1 MLIVAGL
8 AFFMA
13 SCEDDGT
20 DPGGVIGP
28 NVTFTIADTNTVPM
42 GTISIEF
49 NLDALAGDVPMNSVE
64 FLRDGVSLAIEDV
77 TINGAEASANPT
89 LLFGDEKDDL
99 SWTVE
104 LAAHDAGE
112 AVYEALVI
120 DEDGESASSVAFV
133 TVEEFMGTAL
143 ADTLTGV
150 LFNQAGPAGTGGLDL
165 DNGVGTG
172 SSDADA
178 ELRDLGINCTI
189 SHPNE
194 NWRQQ
199 IGTVNGAVMVEVD
212 PNFTE
217 NFTFDG
223 VGTVEEIQAA
233 FDAGTDLADGVSE
246 DQNCNETPVTD
257 VSDPVEIGDMF
268 AVFAN
273 DTYYLVRVDDI
284 FTEAVDPTDPTIF
297 SNADSY
303 TLSIK
308 L

>member
-1 MLIVAGL
+1 MLIFSFL

-20 DPGGVIGP
+20 LGP
-28 NVTFTIADTNTVPM
+28 TATLSSLDGDTVAM
-42 GTISIEF
+42 GTMSISF
-49 NLDALAGDVPMNSVE
+49 SLDALAGDVPMNSVE
-64 FLRDGVSLAIEDV
+64 FLRDGVELDIDDITV
-77 TINGAEASANPT
+77 NGAVVNSNPI

-104 LAAHDAGE
+104 LAAHDSGE
-112 AVYEALVI
+112 SVYDALVT
-120 DEDGESASSVAFV
+120 DEDGEVASGVAFV
-133 TVEEFMGTAL
+133 FIEEFSGTAL

-165 DNGVGTG
+165 DNGTGTG

-178 ELRDLGINCTI
+178 ELRDLGIDCTI
-189 SHPNE
+189 AHPNE

-284 FTEAVDPTDPTIF
+284 FTEAVDPMDPTIF

-308 L
+308 F